1 MYQTGIETALQ
12 VTREIRTIEERLDA
26 LRLSIGWDVAQ
37 MLVPPLTH
45 ETAQIRAALKVC
57 CDDTDGRMESQ
68 RREREQALEQ
78 ALRSAVQGDM
88 GCVSVLHDAM
98 LTMRDSTL
106 ALESETVEQLQELR
120 DAAKRHVRQRVRA
133 HE

>member
-78 ALRSAVQGDM
+78 ALRRAVQGDD
-88 GCVSVLHDAM
+88 GCAGELHTAM
-98 LTMRDSTL
+98 VTMRDRTL
-106 ALESETVEQLQELR
+106 ALELETIDQLQELR
-120 DAAKRHVRQRVRA
+120 DAAKRQVMLKVRA